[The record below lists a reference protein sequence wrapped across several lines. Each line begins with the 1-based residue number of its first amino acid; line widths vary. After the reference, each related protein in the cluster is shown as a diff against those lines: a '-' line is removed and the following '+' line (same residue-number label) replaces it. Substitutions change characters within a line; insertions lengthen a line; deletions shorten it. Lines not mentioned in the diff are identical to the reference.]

1 MRGKYHIHVSNR
13 ALSFDFTLSR
23 NITII
28 CGDSATGK
36 TTLVDM
42 IREYELQGTDSAV
55 QISCEKPCVVVE
67 GNSWKRQLRE
77 LESESIVFIDEG
89 NRFVSSQ
96 EFAEAAQ
103 NSGNY
108 YVIVTRENL
117 YNLPYSVTEIYG
129 IKSSGKYNSLRP
141 VYHELYRVYGEKVDD
156 SCNIYNT
163 VITEDSHSGFQFF
176 KDVCSDTVTCVPADG
191 NSNILAM
198 IRKAA
203 AENTTPCLVIAD
215 GSAFGA
221 FMAQIHMFMEHR
233 TDVHLYLPESFEW
246 LILTSGLIDGN
257 RVRDI
262 LETPEK
268 YIESSQYFSW
278 EQFFTATLIDETK
291 DSYLRYQKSSLNPA
305 YLRKREKEA
314 ILAVIPK
321 AIRENL

>member
-1 MRGKYHIHVSNR
+1 
-13 ALSFDFTLSR
+13 
-23 NITII
+23 
-28 CGDSATGK
+28 
-36 TTLVDM
+36 
-42 IREYELQGTDSAV
+42 
-55 QISCEKPCVVVE
+55 
-67 GNSWKRQLRE
+67 
-77 LESESIVFIDEG
+77 
-89 NRFVSSQ
+89 
-96 EFAEAAQ
+96 
-103 NSGNY
+103 
-108 YVIVTRENL
+108 
-117 YNLPYSVTEIYG
+117 
-129 IKSSGKYNSLRP
+129 
-141 VYHELYRVYGEKVDD
+141 
-156 SCNIYNT
+156 
-163 VITEDSHSGFQFF
+163 
-176 KDVCSDTVTCVPADG
+176 
-191 NSNILAM
+191 M

-203 AENTTPCLVIAD
+203 AENTTPCLIIAD

>member
-163 VITEDSHSGFQFF
+163 VITEDSHSGFQW
-176 KDVCSDTVTCVPADG
+176 
-191 NSNILAM
+191 L
-198 IRKAA
+198 R
-203 AENTTPCLVIAD
+203 
-215 GSAFGA
+215 
-221 FMAQIHMFMEHR
+221 
-233 TDVHLYLPESFEW
+233 LYN
-246 LILTSGLIDGN
+246 GVN
-257 RVRDI
+257 
-262 LETPEK
+262 
-268 YIESSQYFSW
+268 
-278 EQFFTATLIDETK
+278 
-291 DSYLRYQKSSLNPA
+291 
-305 YLRKREKEA
+305 
-314 ILAVIPK
+314 
-321 AIRENL
+321 